1 MISQSMELPEN
12 HTEQSDNNCILILDK
27 LGKSW
32 SSRAQV
38 KNDEI
43 EVDLIY
49 NPDHDDFIDSL
60 LPFHEHPRYLE
71 IDDET
76 RTLIL
81 SSGWIAYNEKTIDIE
96 AKIISPVC
104 NQLIYSE
111 LPGTNNHIIRWL
123 AAETLVDEAYHILMV
138 LNTCYTCRKQRGL
151 LELKLPSFDLVN
163 NIEKEVS
170 RYSHDWQKKLV
181 RLAACVVSE
190 VFISDYLSLL
200 ANADEVQP
208 VNRITTD
215 YHRKDELA
223 HSSIFRNL
231 TKEIFHHLS
240 YKEKTFFCQVLPLP
254 VHWFASQEFI
264 VWETILNQ
272 LNFKYTNEVIG
283 DCRAESEINLNRIDY
298 SELIQL
304 ASEVGVFDMIEGK
317 ESFERQGLLS

>member
-111 LPGTNNHIIRWL
+111 LPGTSNHIIR
-123 AAETLVDEAYHILMV
+123 
-138 LNTCYTCRKQRGL
+138 C
-151 LELKLPSFDLVN
+151 PS
-163 NIEKEVS
+163 
-170 RYSHDWQKKLV
+170 
-181 RLAACVVSE
+181 
-190 VFISDYLSLL
+190 
-200 ANADEVQP
+200 
-208 VNRITTD
+208 
-215 YHRKDELA
+215 
-223 HSSIFRNL
+223 
-231 TKEIFHHLS
+231 TK
-240 YKEKTFFCQVLPLP
+240 CP
-254 VHWFASQEFI
+254 
-264 VWETILNQ
+264 
-272 LNFKYTNEVIG
+272 LNF
-283 DCRAESEINLNRIDY
+283 NLVKH
-298 SELIQL
+298 Q
-304 ASEVGVFDMIEGK
+304 
-317 ESFERQGLLS
+317 